1 MSRRPF
7 TNRRP
12 LDPRMVNVLFDAN
25 AFDRLAD
32 GNEVDRLLAL
42 QADGKINLIAPQGV
56 RREVQHPNTP
66 KAIRDVVSLQI
77 FALPTELNSEER
89 QELARIRAILQ
100 GNAAS
105 DKHAADAQHVF
116 EAAKYGG
123 GYFVTH
129 DRRINHTK
137 RQELEAVLPPSLWIV
152 TLLEFLSIYDRYELE
167 HPR

>member
-1 MSRRPF
+1 M
-7 TNRRP
+7 TRRP

-25 AFDRLAD
+25 AFDPRDPLDD
-32 GNEVDRLLAL
+32 GNEVDRLLTL
-42 QADGKINLIAPQGV
+42 RADGKINLIAPQGV

-66 KAIRDVVSLQI
+66 NTIRDVVSSQI
-77 FALPTELNSEER
+77 FSLPVELNSEELQLR
-89 QELARIRAILQ
+89 ARIYGILK
-100 GNAAS
+100 GNAPS

-129 DRRINHTK
+129 DCRINHTK
-137 RQELEAVLPPSLWIV
+137 RHELEAVLPPSLWIV
-152 TLLEFLSIYDRYELE
+152 TLREFLSIYDRYESE